1 MAQNPHNAVMHLG
14 HANGT
19 VTLWSPSMT
28 TPLVKMLC
36 HRGPVQALAVDR
48 GGNYM
53 ATSGLDGQ
61 LKIWDIRKYQV
72 VQEYYTPTPASS
84 LSISQ
89 MGLLAVG
96 WGPHVS
102 VSWYKV
108 EMIWNGCCYWYCT
121 LDMERCFQDQTKI
134 AIHEPFATIYCYT
147 RPQLCSIWWCSW
159 FWTRKGNFQ
168 HRCTRYAHFIPSSC
182 AGWSCGINWLKFQDL
197 ESPTLT
203 VWNPTYSKRRSR
215 DKKWKFTVFWIR

>member
-1 MAQNPHNAVMHLG
+1 MHRLKNHIEVNKLDFLPFHYLLASIVSWSTIASCVHVNVSLSVLIHTQGNAGYLKYQDTSTGQLVAEHRTKLGACHVMAQNPFNAVMHLG

-102 VSWYKV
+102 VSFVAK
-108 EMIWNGCCYWYCT
+108 CT
-121 LDMERCFQDQTKI
+121 
-134 AIHEPFATIYCYT
+134 YG
-147 RPQLCSIWWCSW
+147 RPMRI
-159 FWTRKGNFQ
+159 TD
-168 HRCTRYAHFIPSSC
+168 CTGRYGKMH
-182 AGWSCGINWLKFQDL
+182 
-197 ESPTLT
+197 
-203 VWNPTYSKRRSR
+203 SR
-215 DKKWKFTVFWIR
+215 QNNNLHT

>member
-1 MAQNPHNAVMHLG
+1 MAQNPYNPVMHLG
-14 HANGT
+14 HGNGT

-36 HRGPVQALAVDR
+36 HKGPVQALAVDR

-72 VQEYYTPTPASS
+72 VQEYYSPTPAAS

-102 VSWYKV
+102 VS
-108 EMIWNGCCYWYCT
+108 C
-121 LDMERCFQDQTKI
+121 
-134 AIHEPFATIYCYT
+134 
-147 RPQLCSIWWCSW
+147 
-159 FWTRKGNFQ
+159 
-168 HRCTRYAHFIPSSC
+168 
-182 AGWSCGINWLKFQDL
+182 
-197 ESPTLT
+197 
-203 VWNPTYSKRRSR
+203 
-215 DKKWKFTVFWIR
+215 